1 MHVVKP
7 CVLYSITSY
16 LHQQC
21 DSMHQEHLATDS
33 NGFCFLPEGIEGPKT
48 GGVDIMIPSDLSILA
63 ICKCRKLFL
72 KLKNDWMLPSLELRF
87 SPLKIGRIPK
97 RKGSSPR
104 HQFSGAMLRLGRG
117 SFSSTTII
125 E

>member
-1 MHVVKP
+1 MFLKP

-63 ICKCRKLFL
+63 ICKCRKLF
-72 KLKNDWMLPSLELRF
+72 
-87 SPLKIGRIPK
+87 
-97 RKGSSPR
+97 
-104 HQFSGAMLRLGRG
+104 
-117 SFSSTTII
+117 
-125 E
+125 